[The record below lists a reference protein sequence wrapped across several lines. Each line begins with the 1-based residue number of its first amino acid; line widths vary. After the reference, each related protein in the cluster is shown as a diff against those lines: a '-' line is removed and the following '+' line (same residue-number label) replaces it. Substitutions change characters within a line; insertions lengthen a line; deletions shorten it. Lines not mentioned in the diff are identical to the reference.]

1 MEPID
6 STIIFY
12 DNESS
17 IKLCKRLKLNYK
29 VRHINTR
36 ISYIRECI
44 NAKLIK
50 IRFICSEDNMDD
62 VLTKPLPYESFK
74 RQTDKLINDFNGDF
88 NYLLEQPVSLHSVM
102 LSLEQYDKVLLSL
115 S

>member
-1 MEPID
+1 
-6 STIIFY
+6 
-12 DNESS
+12 
-17 IKLCKRLKLNYK
+17 
-29 VRHINTR
+29 
-36 ISYIRECI
+36 
-44 NAKLIK
+44 
-50 IRFICSEDNMDD
+50 MDD